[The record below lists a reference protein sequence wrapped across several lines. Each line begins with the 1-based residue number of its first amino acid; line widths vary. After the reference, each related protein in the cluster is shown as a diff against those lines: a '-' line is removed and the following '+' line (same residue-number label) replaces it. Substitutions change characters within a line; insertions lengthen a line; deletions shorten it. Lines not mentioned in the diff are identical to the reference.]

1 MLGDPPW
8 GIPNLSNG
16 LSLMCTFSY
25 WHFFTKKRCPN
36 LLNMQQAPTF
46 GAPTALE
53 ERLSKKTNSED
64 EFNKA
69 MRGGASELFSEF
81 EEDNAS
87 GAQTLKMQILVHT
100 PNTRGS
106 LLGPGRTT
114 ATIIGPRLLDS
125 ACRQWLSSPLLVSG

>member
-1 MLGDPPW
+1 
-8 GIPNLSNG
+8 
-16 LSLMCTFSY
+16 
-25 WHFFTKKRCPN
+25 
-36 LLNMQQAPTF
+36 MQQAPTF

-87 GAQTLKMQILVHT
+87 GAQTLKMQILVMIRQGVLVDNGDGT
-100 PNTRGS
+100 ITEQQMMRMIQGAKDELAQAAARAKKQRN
-106 LLGPGRTT
+106 RTC
-114 ATIIGPRLLDS
+114 GFDS
-125 ACRQWLSSPLLVSG
+125 EEDDDDDSDLW